1 MSTLST
7 DQLLHAY
14 RVMRTIRAFEERL
27 HVEFATGE
35 IPGFVHLY
43 AGEEASAAG
52 VMAHLRDDDCIASTH
67 RGHGHCIAKGVD
79 VHGMMAEIYGKKT
92 GVCQG
97 KGGSMHIADL
107 EKGMLGANGIVGA
120 GAPLAAGAAL
130 AAKLKGSDAVAVG
143 FFAQVIDGALGMAYG
158 ITATTFLLSAGA
170 TPAAASASV
179 HIAEVFTTG
188 FSGISHVKLG
198 NVNKS
203 LFLRLL
209 LPGMIGAV
217 LGAVLITRFDGHQL
231 KPFISAYLLL
241 MGLYILSKA
250 YRHVIKRRAP
260 RHVAKLALFG
270 GFVDAAG
277 GGGWGPVVTSS
288 LIGSGSDPRTTIGSV
303 NFAEFFLT
311 IASATS
317 FILLA
322 GQPDTWKMVA
332 GLVFGGLFAAPFAAL
347 LCKKLS
353 PRTLLVIVGTLIT
366 LISAYN
372 IYIGL
377 R

>member
-1 MSTLST
+1 MKIRDLDLSSSPINAEHEALGLPPVEDYVSHPDNHPVLRAAMWAAVMILISLLGTL
-7 DQLLHAY
+7 AW
-14 RVMRTIRAFEERL
+14 RL
-27 HVEFATGE
+27 FFG
-35 IPGFVHLY
+35 
-43 AGEEASAAG
+43 
-52 VMAHLRDDDCIASTH
+52 DN
-67 RGHGHCIAKGVD
+67 
-79 VHGMMAEIYGKKT
+79 
-92 GVCQG
+92 
-97 KGGSMHIADL
+97 GGSSGL
-107 EKGMLGANGIVGA
+107 EIIENTLNSPAFW
-120 GAPLAAGAAL
+120 
-130 AAKLKGSDAVAVG
+130 SAVAVG
-143 FFAQVIDGALGMAYG
+143 FFAQMIDGALGMAYG

-170 TPAAASASV
+170 SPAAASASV

-188 FSGISHVKLG
+188 LSGISHVKLG

-209 LPGMIGAV
+209 LPGIIGAV
-217 LGAVLITRFDGHQL
+217 LGAILITQFDGKVL

-250 YRHVIKRRAP
+250 YRHVKQRKEP
-260 RHVAKLALFG
+260 KHVAKLALFG

-288 LIGSGSDPRTTIGSV
+288 LLGSGSDPRTTIGSV

-311 IASATS
+311 ISSATS

-322 GQPDTWKMVA
+322 GEPSTWMMVA
-332 GLVFGGLFAAPFAAL
+332 GLVFGGMFAAPFAAL

-353 PRTLLVIVGTLIT
+353 ARTLLTIVGCLIT

-372 IYIGL
+372 IYIAL
-377 R
+377 A

>member
-1 MSTLST
+1 MKIRDLDLSQSPLNAEHQALGLPPVEDFISHPDNHPVLRAAMWAAVLILVGLLSFLAWRLFFGNGDTSGLAIIESTLQSP
-7 DQLLHAY
+7 
-14 RVMRTIRAFEERL
+14 AFW
-27 HVEFATGE
+27 
-35 IPGFVHLY
+35 
-43 AGEEASAAG
+43 S
-52 VMAHLRDDDCIASTH
+52 
-67 RGHGHCIAKGVD
+67 
-79 VHGMMAEIYGKKT
+79 
-92 GVCQG
+92 
-97 KGGSMHIADL
+97 
-107 EKGMLGANGIVGA
+107 
-120 GAPLAAGAAL
+120 
-130 AAKLKGSDAVAVG
+130 AVAVG

-188 FSGISHVKLG
+188 LSGISHVKLG

-209 LPGMIGAV
+209 LPGIIGAI
-217 LGAVLITRFDGHQL
+217 LGAILVTQVDGAAL

-250 YRHVIKRRAP
+250 YRNRIQRKAPEHVG
-260 RHVAKLALFG
+260 KLALFG

-288 LIGSGSDPRTTIGSV
+288 LLGSGSDPRTTIGSV

-311 IASATS
+311 ISSATS

-322 GQPDTWKMVA
+322 GQPSTWMMVA

-347 LCKKLS
+347 LCKKL
-353 PRTLLVIVGTLIT
+353 PARTLLTIVGCLIT

-372 IYIGL
+372 IYNAL
-377 R
+377 S

>member
-1 MSTLST
+1 MKIRDLDLSASPVNAEHEALGLPPVEDYVSHPGNHPILRAAMWLAVMLLISLLGTL
-7 DQLLHAY
+7 AW
-14 RVMRTIRAFEERL
+14 RL
-27 HVEFATGE
+27 FFGDNGGHSGLE
-35 IPGFVHLY
+35 IIEQTLNSPSFW
-43 AGEEASAAG
+43 S
-52 VMAHLRDDDCIASTH
+52 
-67 RGHGHCIAKGVD
+67 
-79 VHGMMAEIYGKKT
+79 
-92 GVCQG
+92 
-97 KGGSMHIADL
+97 
-107 EKGMLGANGIVGA
+107 
-120 GAPLAAGAAL
+120 
-130 AAKLKGSDAVAVG
+130 AVAVG

-170 TPAAASASV
+170 SPAAASASV

-188 FSGISHVKLG
+188 LSGISHVKLG

-209 LPGMIGAV
+209 LPGIIGAV
-217 LGAVLITRFDGHQL
+217 LGAVLITQFDGAVM

-250 YRHVIKRRAP
+250 YRHVKQRKEP
-260 RHVAKLALFG
+260 QHVAKLALFG

-288 LIGSGSDPRTTIGSV
+288 LLGSGSDPRTTIGSV

-322 GQPDTWKMVA
+322 GEPSTWMMVA

-347 LCKKLS
+347 LCKKL
-353 PRTLLVIVGTLIT
+353 PARTLLTIVGCLIT
-366 LISAYN
+366 FISAYN
-372 IYIGL
+372 IYKAL
-377 R
+377 V

>member
-1 MSTLST
+1 MKIRDLDFSQSPLNAEHEALGLPPVEDFVSHPGNHPVLRAAMWFAVLTLAGLLLFLAWRLFFGDNGGHSGLEIIEDTLSSPT
-7 DQLLHAY
+7 
-14 RVMRTIRAFEERL
+14 FW
-27 HVEFATGE
+27 
-35 IPGFVHLY
+35 
-43 AGEEASAAG
+43 S
-52 VMAHLRDDDCIASTH
+52 
-67 RGHGHCIAKGVD
+67 
-79 VHGMMAEIYGKKT
+79 
-92 GVCQG
+92 
-97 KGGSMHIADL
+97 
-107 EKGMLGANGIVGA
+107 
-120 GAPLAAGAAL
+120 
-130 AAKLKGSDAVAVG
+130 AVAVG

-170 TPAAASASV
+170 SPAAASASV

-188 FSGISHVKLG
+188 LSGISHVKLG

-209 LPGMIGAV
+209 LPGIIGAV
-217 LGAVLITRFDGHQL
+217 LGAVLITQFDGDVM

-250 YRHVIKRRAP
+250 YRHVQQQRREP
-260 RHVAKLALFG
+260 KHVAKLALFG

-288 LIGSGSDPRTTIGSV
+288 LLGSGSDPRTTIGTV

-311 IASATS
+311 ISSATS

-322 GQPDTWKMVA
+322 GQPDTWLMVA
-332 GLVFGGLFAAPFAAL
+332 GLVFGGMFAAPFAAL

-353 PRTLLVIVGTLIT
+353 ARTLLTIVGCLIT

-372 IYIGL
+372 IYKAL
-377 R
+377 S

>member
-1 MSTLST
+1 MKIRDLDLSSSPLNAEHEALGLPPVEDYVSHPDNHPILRSAMGFAILVLAGLLLFITWRLFFGDNGGHSGLQIIESTLSSQT
-7 DQLLHAY
+7 
-14 RVMRTIRAFEERL
+14 FW
-27 HVEFATGE
+27 
-35 IPGFVHLY
+35 
-43 AGEEASAAG
+43 S
-52 VMAHLRDDDCIASTH
+52 
-67 RGHGHCIAKGVD
+67 
-79 VHGMMAEIYGKKT
+79 
-92 GVCQG
+92 
-97 KGGSMHIADL
+97 
-107 EKGMLGANGIVGA
+107 
-120 GAPLAAGAAL
+120 
-130 AAKLKGSDAVAVG
+130 AVAVG
-143 FFAQVIDGALGMAYG
+143 FFAQMIDGALGMAYG

-170 TPAAASASV
+170 SPAAASASV

-188 FSGISHVKLG
+188 LSGISHVKLG

-209 LPGMIGAV
+209 LPGIIGAI
-217 LGAVLITRFDGHQL
+217 LGAVLITQFDGEVL

-250 YRHVIKRRAP
+250 YRHVKQRKEPKHI
-260 RHVAKLALFG
+260 AKLALFG

-288 LIGSGSDPRTTIGSV
+288 LLGSGSDPRTTIGSV

-311 IASATS
+311 ITSATS

-322 GQPDTWKMVA
+322 GEPSTWMMVA

-347 LCKKLS
+347 LCKKL
-353 PRTLLVIVGTLIT
+353 PARTLLTIVGCLIT

-372 IYIGL
+372 IYKAL
-377 R
+377 S

>member
-1 MSTLST
+1 MKIRDLDLSSSPLNAEHEALGLPPVEDYVSHPGNHPVLRAAMWFAVLVLAGLLLFLAWRLFFGDNGGHSGLQIIESTLSSPT
-7 DQLLHAY
+7 
-14 RVMRTIRAFEERL
+14 FW
-27 HVEFATGE
+27 
-35 IPGFVHLY
+35 
-43 AGEEASAAG
+43 S
-52 VMAHLRDDDCIASTH
+52 
-67 RGHGHCIAKGVD
+67 
-79 VHGMMAEIYGKKT
+79 
-92 GVCQG
+92 
-97 KGGSMHIADL
+97 
-107 EKGMLGANGIVGA
+107 
-120 GAPLAAGAAL
+120 
-130 AAKLKGSDAVAVG
+130 AVAVG

-170 TPAAASASV
+170 SPAAASASV

-188 FSGISHVKLG
+188 LSGISHVKLG

-209 LPGMIGAV
+209 LPGIIGAV
-217 LGAVLITRFDGHQL
+217 LGAVLITQFDGKML
-231 KPFISAYLLL
+231 KPYISAYLLL

-250 YRHVIKRRAP
+250 YRHVLHRKEP

-288 LIGSGSDPRTTIGSV
+288 LLGSGSDPRTTIGTV

-311 IASATS
+311 ISSATS

-322 GQPDTWKMVA
+322 GEPSTWMMVA

-353 PRTLLVIVGTLIT
+353 ARTLLTIVGCLIT

-372 IYIGL
+372 IYIAL
-377 R
+377 A

>member
-1 MSTLST
+1 MKIRDLDLSSNPVNAEHEALGLPPVEDYVSHPGNHPILRAAMWLAVLLLVSLLATLAWRLFFGDNGGHSGLDIIESTLHSPS
-7 DQLLHAY
+7 
-14 RVMRTIRAFEERL
+14 FW
-27 HVEFATGE
+27 
-35 IPGFVHLY
+35 
-43 AGEEASAAG
+43 S
-52 VMAHLRDDDCIASTH
+52 
-67 RGHGHCIAKGVD
+67 
-79 VHGMMAEIYGKKT
+79 
-92 GVCQG
+92 
-97 KGGSMHIADL
+97 
-107 EKGMLGANGIVGA
+107 
-120 GAPLAAGAAL
+120 
-130 AAKLKGSDAVAVG
+130 AVAVG

-158 ITATTFLLSAGA
+158 ITATTFLLSTGA
-170 TPAAASASV
+170 SPAAASASV

-188 FSGISHVKLG
+188 LSGISHVKLG

-209 LPGMIGAV
+209 LPGIIGAV
-217 LGAVLITRFDGHQL
+217 LGAVLITQFDGAVM

-250 YRHVIKRRAP
+250 YRHVKQRQEP
-260 RHVAKLALFG
+260 KHVAKLALFG

-288 LIGSGSDPRTTIGSV
+288 LLGSGSDPRTTIGSV

-322 GQPDTWKMVA
+322 GEPNTWMMVA

-347 LCKKLS
+347 LVSKLS
-353 PRTLLVIVGTLIT
+353 ARTLLTIVGCLIT
-366 LISAYN
+366 LISAVN
-372 IYIGL
+372 IYKAL
-377 R
+377 A